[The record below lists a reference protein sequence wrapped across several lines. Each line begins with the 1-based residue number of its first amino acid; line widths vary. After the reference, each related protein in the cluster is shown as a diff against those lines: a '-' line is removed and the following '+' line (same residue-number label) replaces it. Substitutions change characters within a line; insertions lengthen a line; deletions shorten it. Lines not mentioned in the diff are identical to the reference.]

1 MRVSP
6 NNKPSPMVKVGEL
19 RMVYGILMSGP
30 SPQLW
35 DFEHDFTINWQI
47 DNFTMLNHSEIES

>member
-1 MRVSP
+1 
-6 NNKPSPMVKVGEL
+6 MVKVGEL

>member
-1 MRVSP
+1 MWVSP

-19 RMVYGILMSGP
+19 RMVYGILMSEP

-35 DFEHDFTINWQI
+35 DFEHDFTIN
-47 DNFTMLNHSEIES
+47 